1 MGRAQMVGSLPA
13 LGLTTRRCV
22 PLPLAGAWNGNSTAG
37 AWGGAATNSSY
48 SAPSSGFVAPVAQAV
63 DSGVRSCSWS
73 CPGVLSVTSLGQAG
87 PLTPLLTR
95 LPAAQ
100 DTRKREADVA
110 RREAELTKR
119 EAEVRRMEM
128 ELANSPGAKNNKN
141 WPKFCPV
148 AHHDIAGE
156 VPAAKQGMVRS
167 AYWAYLGMVWCMFF
181 NFVAVTGA
189 LIVNSGDN
197 LSAWLWAVIYGLGG
211 IPLGFTL
218 WYMRVYNAAIKDRA
232 LSYGLFFIFFMAH
245 LIFVGWSAVGEAP
258 SLFWLARLA
267 DSSPAIEPAGCA

>member
-1 MGRAQMVGSLPA
+1 M
-13 LGLTTRRCV
+13 
-22 PLPLAGAWNGNSTAG
+22 
-37 AWGGAATNSSY
+37 
-48 SAPSSGFVAPVAQAV
+48 
-63 DSGVRSCSWS
+63 
-73 CPGVLSVTSLGQAG
+73 
-87 PLTPLLTR
+87 
-95 LPAAQ
+95 
-100 DTRKREADVA
+100 A
-110 RREAELTKR
+110 RREAELNKR

-141 WPKFCPV
+141 WPRFCPV

-156 VPAAKQGMVRS
+156 IPADKQSMIRS
-167 AYWAYLGMVWCMFF
+167 AYWSYLGMVWCMFF

-197 LSAWLWAVIYGLGG
+197 LSAWLWAVIYALGG

-245 LIFVGWSAVGEAP
+245 LIFVGWSAVGEAWRGRVAERAGGWRASLLACTSPTRALSPRALSLCDCRLSLSRPRASPLAPP
-258 SLFWLARLA
+258 SQPRP
-267 DSSPAIEPAGCA
+267 S